1 MTTRQGR
8 AQSLTRAC
16 LLPLVLAFASCTKS
30 EPHPAASSPTI
41 RRLTEAQYRNV
52 IADVFGEDIQVS
64 GRFDRAER
72 VDGLLE
78 TGTVSMG
85 MTASAY
91 ERYDQLARAISA
103 QVVDGRNRNVLIPCR
118 PADTKAADRACAEQ
132 FYRHVGRYLYR
143 RPLTDKEVSKRI
155 EIADATTRKSADFYA
170 GLAAGLSSL
179 LVTPSFLYVS
189 DHVETDPTGREFLDG
204 YSRASRLS
212 FFLWDTSPD
221 EELLTAAEQGDLMT
235 DRGLERQVARML
247 KSPRLE
253 NGVRAFFADMLGF
266 DQFDTLEKD
275 AVIYP
280 AFTDTVA
287 RDAKEQALRTIVGF
301 LLDENGDYRDL
312 FTVRKTVLTRPL
324 GMLYHAAVED
334 SAGWSDHEFS
344 AGEPY
349 AGLLTQLSFLALHSH
364 PGKSSPTLRGR
375 AIRELLLCQR
385 IPDPPADVNFDGFN
399 DPNTPNKTARQRLT
413 AHATDASCS
422 GCHRLMDP
430 IGLAMET
437 FDGAGQSR
445 VTENGAVIDPS
456 GDMDGR
462 PFTDAVAL
470 AHVLRDDPALTNC
483 FATRLYGYA
492 SHRTLGADERPWME
506 YLQKNFAKDGYRFRA
521 LAAQIAANQ
530 AFYAV
535 QGAGD
540 PTERQE
546 KRP

>member
-1 MTTRQGR
+1 MRVRR
-8 AQSLTRAC
+8 AFAFAC
-16 LLPLVLAFASCTKS
+16 LLPLVLASCTKD
-30 EPHPAASSPTI
+30 EPHPAASTPTI

-52 IADVFGEDIQVS
+52 IADVFGDDIQVS
-64 GRFDRAER
+64 GRFDRPER

-78 TGTVSMG
+78 TGTVAMG

-91 ERYDQLARAISA
+91 ERYDQLARSIAA
-103 QVVDGRNRNVLIPCR
+103 QVVDARNRNVLIPCQ
-118 PADTKAADRACAEQ
+118 PANAKAEDRTCAEK

-143 RPLTDKEVSKRI
+143 RPLTDKEVSVRT
-155 EIADATTRKSADFYA
+155 EIAAATSGKGADFYT

-189 DHVETDPTGREFLDG
+189 DQVEPNPTGGVRLDS
-204 YSRASRLS
+204 YSRAARLS

-221 EELLTAAEQGDLMT
+221 EELLTAAERGELVTED
-235 DRGLERQVARML
+235 GLEKQVARML

-253 NGVRAFFADMLGF
+253 NGVRAFFADMLAF
-266 DQFDTLEKD
+266 EQFDTLEKD

-280 AFTDTVA
+280 AFTETVA

-301 LLDENGDYRDL
+301 LLDDNGDYRDL

-334 SAGWSDHEFS
+334 SAGWSDHEFP
-344 AGEPY
+344 AGDPH

-375 AIRELLLCQR
+375 AVRELLLCQR
-385 IPDPPADVNFDGFN
+385 IPEPPADVSFDGFN
-399 DPNTPNKTARQRLT
+399 DPNSPSKTARQRLT

-437 FDGAGQSR
+437 FDGAGQTR
-445 VTENGAVIDPS
+445 TAENGETIDPS

-462 PFTDAVAL
+462 PFTDAVSL
-470 AHVLRDDPALTNC
+470 AQVLRDDPALTNC
-483 FATRLYGYA
+483 LATRLYGYA
-492 SHRTLGADERPWME
+492 AHRPLSSDERPWME

-521 LAAQIAANQ
+521 LVAQIAENQ

-535 QGAGD
+535 LPGQS
-540 PTERQE
+540 ERQE
-546 KRP
+546 KSP

>member
-1 MTTRQGR
+1 MR
-8 AQSLTRAC
+8 AHFHLAKLLALAC
-16 LLPLVLAFASCTKS
+16 LVPLLVASCNKNES
-30 EPHPAASSPTI
+30 HPAASSPTI

-52 IADVFGEDIQVS
+52 IADVFGDDIQVS
-64 GRFDRAER
+64 GRFDRPER
-72 VDGLLE
+72 IDGLLE
-78 TGTVSMG
+78 TGTVAMG

-91 ERYDQLARAISA
+91 ERYDQLARSIAA
-103 QVVDGRNRNVLIPCR
+103 QVVDARNRNVLIPCQ
-118 PADTKAADRACAEQ
+118 PANAKAADRACAEK

-143 RPLTDKEVSKRI
+143 RPLTDKEVSVRT
-155 EIADATTRKSADFYA
+155 EIAAATSGKAADFYA

-189 DHVETDPTGREFLDG
+189 DQLEPNPAGGVRLDG
-204 YSRASRLS
+204 YSRAARLS

-221 EELLTAAEQGDLMT
+221 EELLTAAERGELVT
-235 DRGLERQVARML
+235 EGGLEKQVARML

-253 NGVRAFFADMLGF
+253 SGARAFFADMLGF

-280 AFTDTVA
+280 AFTETVA

-301 LLDENGDYRDL
+301 LLDDNGDYRDL

-334 SAGWSDHEFS
+334 SAGWSDHEFP
-344 AGEPY
+344 AGGPH

-375 AIRELLLCQR
+375 AIRELLLCQK
-385 IPDPPADVNFDGFN
+385 IPEPPANVSFDGFN
-399 DPNTPNKTARQRLT
+399 DPNSPNKTARQRLT

-437 FDGAGQSR
+437 FDGAGQTR
-445 VTENGAVIDPS
+445 AAENGEAIDPS
-456 GDMDGR
+456 GEMDGR
-462 PFTDAVAL
+462 PFTDAVSL
-470 AHVLRDDPALTNC
+470 GQVLRDDPALTTC
-483 FATRLYGYA
+483 LATRLYGYA
-492 SHRTLGADERPWME
+492 AHRPLSTDERPWME
-506 YLQKNFAKDGYRFRA
+506 YLQKNFAKNGYRYRA
-521 LAAQIAANQ
+521 LVAQIAGNP

-535 QGAGD
+535 MPDAVSK
-540 PTERQE
+540 TERQE
-546 KRP
+546 KSP